1 MRPDE
6 DREEGLLEKAVRPK
20 GGRPGGRWRGLG
32 RWTGSLTQ
40 RVRAAR
46 GLPQAVFKITS
57 WNHNGGALWD
67 RANYVSREGENEVET
82 ESGER
87 LQSLIELEQ
96 LVSAWAKDPA
106 ERKDRRLSMSGVV
119 SFPRGADEEKA
130 TEAARQF
137 FQAGFGANHDYFF
150 AVHKDSKQFHVHVV
164 VKAKGHDGTQL
175 RIGRADLA
183 DLRQLLAEKSREQ
196 GLELDASPRWAR
208 GLAPRSSAPAIKGME
223 RRGATPRWGKEAR
236 AALDEARAESPS
248 RAAVSRNHY
257 ERFEYARAAG
267 IMVRGME
274 QLTSDTD
281 RAKAVVAA
289 ADLALYAEQMP
300 GVGQEPSAKV
310 RAVTRLTEQALRAS
324 IHTISDSALK
334 RQAIAARARL
344 SAALEPTPERQLD
357 RPGR

>member
-1 MRPDE
+1 MALDE

-20 GGRPGGRWRGLG
+20 GGRPGERWHGLG

-40 RVRAAR
+40 RVRTAR

-57 WNHNGGALWD
+57 WNHSGGALWD
-67 RANYVSREGENEVET
+67 RANYVSREGGEEVET
-82 ESGER
+82 QGGER
-87 LQSLIELEQ
+87 LRGLVELEP
-96 LVSAWAKDPA
+96 LVLTWTKDSA
-106 ERKDRRLSMSGVV
+106 ERKNGRLSMSGVV
-119 SFPRGADEEKA
+119 SFPWGVDEEKA

-137 FQAGFGANHDYFF
+137 FRAGFGTNHDYFF
-150 AVHKDSKQFHVHVV
+150 AAHKDSKQFHVHVV
-164 VKAKGHDGTQL
+164 VRAEGYNEKQL
-175 RIGRADLA
+175 RLGRAELA
-183 DLRQLLAEKSREQ
+183 DLRALLAEKSREQ

-208 GLAPRSSAPAIKGME
+208 GLAPRSSSSAIKGIE

-236 AALDEARAESPS
+236 AALDEAHAESPS

-300 GVGQEPSAKV
+300 GVGQEPPAKV
-310 RAVTRLTEQALRAS
+310 RAVTRLTEQALRAN
-324 IHTISDSALK
+324 IHTISDPALK

-344 SAALEPTPERQLD
+344 SAALEPAHERQLD
-357 RPGR
+357 RSGR